1 MPVTPHAA
9 PPPRPVPRPVDPG
22 QPFTWLARGW
32 ADLLRQPVPGLLHGL
47 ATAVFGALLV
57 ALAHDR
63 FWLLAGAFSGFMLV
77 ACMPSAAAWNGSS
90 PSAWPTRWRPGG
102 HATGGWSCS
111 ACCWRWPAPAGC

>member
-47 ATAVFGALLV
+47 ATAG
-57 ALAHDR
+57 DT
-63 FWLLAGAFSGFMLV
+63 SEE
-77 ACMPSAAAWNGSS
+77 
-90 PSAWPTRWRPGG
+90 TEE
-102 HATGGWSCS
+102 CS
-111 ACCWRWPAPAGC
+111 RIS

>member
-57 ALAHDR
+57 AH
-63 FWLLAGAFSGFMLV
+63 
-77 ACMPSAAAWNGSS
+77 
-90 PSAWPTRWRPGG
+90 
-102 HATGGWSCS
+102 
-111 ACCWRWPAPAGC
+111 

>member
-57 ALAHDR
+57 ALAVSYTHLTLPTSD
-63 FWLLAGAFSGFMLV
+63 LGEISVGAVSLKKKHRKHTE
-77 ACMPSAAAWNGSS
+77 PS
-90 PSAWPTRWRPGG
+90 TR
-102 HATGGWSCS
+102 S
-111 ACCWRWPAPAGC
+111 